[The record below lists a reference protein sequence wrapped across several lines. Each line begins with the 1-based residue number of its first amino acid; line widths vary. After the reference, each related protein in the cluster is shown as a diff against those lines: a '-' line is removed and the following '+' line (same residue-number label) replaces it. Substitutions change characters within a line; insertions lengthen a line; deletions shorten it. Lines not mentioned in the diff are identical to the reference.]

1 MGKQQSGHQPLRIKI
16 AAKVSG
22 PGPGVDAH
30 AQHGGCVQ
38 WRSMLTDRS
47 SRGHGRARSL
57 WNESPHQFAG
67 GRYSKGMLLQL
78 MGAFADVEGSIIPQ
92 PLPDHRAKIACQ
104 AKWFVRL
111 AEQAPTGPA
120 ESAAQQKSLG
130 ARQCERLRGG
140 RLVVRAL
147 SGAAPVAGARRF

>member
-1 MGKQQSGHQPLRIKI
+1 
-16 AAKVSG
+16 
-22 PGPGVDAH
+22 
-30 AQHGGCVQ
+30 
-38 WRSMLTDRS
+38 
-47 SRGHGRARSL
+47 
-57 WNESPHQFAG
+57 
-67 GRYSKGMLLQL
+67 MLLQL

-130 ARQCERLRGG
+130 ARQHGG
-140 RLVVRAL
+140 QTTVIPIPLKPTRAEL
-147 SGAAPVAGARRF
+147 NLDQIGF